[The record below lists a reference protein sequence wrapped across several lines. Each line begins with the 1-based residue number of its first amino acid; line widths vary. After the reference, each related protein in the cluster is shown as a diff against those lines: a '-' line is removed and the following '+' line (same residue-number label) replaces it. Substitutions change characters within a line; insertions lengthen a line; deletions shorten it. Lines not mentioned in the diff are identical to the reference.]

1 MWVAIAYHEGFFIRN
16 ITALNSED
24 NIAIDFRRKTKEEN
38 TNGQKKKDTDV
49 VRREYIFKA
58 MPWYQRSVREHFNKL
73 LAEYKRNTNKEGK
86 GRESGI
92 NPDPPPTKMNRSK
105 KTCLQR
111 YVDMYV
117 CRQTQVQN

>member
-49 VRREYIFKA
+49 VRRECIFKA

-73 LAEYKRNTNKEGK
+73 RNKNKEGK
-86 GRESGI
+86 SRESGI

-117 CRQTQVQN
+117 CMYVYRQTQVQN

>member
-1 MWVAIAYHEGFFIRN
+1 MYHKGFFIGN

-24 NIAIDFRRKTKEEN
+24 KIATDFMRKTKE
-38 TNGQKKKDTDV
+38 GKYKWPKKKDTDV

-73 LAEYKRNTNKEGK
+73 LAEYKRNKNKEGK
-86 GRESGI
+86 GKESGI

-105 KTCLQR
+105 KTFLQR

-117 CRQTQVQN
+117 CRQTQMQN

>member
-1 MWVAIAYHEGFFIRN
+1 MVNCRATMEKDCMWVAIAYHEGFFIRN

-38 TNGQKKKDTDV
+38 TNGQKKKDADV

-73 LAEYKRNTNKEGK
+73 LAEYKRNKNKEGK

-92 NPDPPPTKMNRSK
+92 NPDPPPTKMN
-105 KTCLQR
+105 
-111 YVDMYV
+111 
-117 CRQTQVQN
+117 